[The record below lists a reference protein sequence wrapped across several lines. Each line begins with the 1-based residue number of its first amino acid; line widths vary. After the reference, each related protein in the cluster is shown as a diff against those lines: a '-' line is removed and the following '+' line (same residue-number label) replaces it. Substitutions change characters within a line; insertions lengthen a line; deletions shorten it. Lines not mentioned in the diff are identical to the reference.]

1 MSCRPFA
8 TSDPGPGRLEPA
20 APCDWEQP
28 GGRVRSAEFV
38 LALLIAVAALVTI
51 ARRLGIAYPIFL
63 VIGGLLLGLV
73 PGLPR
78 PHVEPDLIFVLVLPP
93 ILYTTAFFT
102 PLRSLGANLGNISS
116 LAIGLII
123 ATAAAVAVVA
133 HALIG
138 GITWPVALALGA
150 IVAPS
155 DEIAAAAIVARLA
168 VPRRIVTLLEGES
181 LLNDATALTIYR
193 IAVAAAVGGA
203 LSWTGALTTFAVAA
217 LGGWAIGLAVG
228 WTIAQ
233 IRTRIEDTP
242 VEITI
247 SLLTPYAAFLPAE
260 QLGASGVIA
269 AVVAGL
275 YLGRR
280 GSHIMGADVR
290 LTGRAVWETITFL
303 LYGFV
308 FILTGLEMPQLLRSL
323 TLTTAI
329 QLVGIGVAVTGVL
342 VAVRALW
349 IFATAYVPPL
359 LRGQP
364 RTPHLFAHSLV
375 LSWAGMRGVVSLA
388 VALALPLSLP
398 DGGPFPA
405 REAILVV
412 TLTVIVLTLLGQGLT
427 LPWLIRALQL
437 GADAE
442 VREEEGSARQELVQ
456 AATRRIDQL
465 YEVWPG
471 HRPLLDRLRDMYRDR
486 SEHVERQRDPSTDGE
501 DRELIEH
508 REIRRTIIDSEREAL
523 LRLRT
528 EGAIDDDVM
537 RSLERELDLEEQRM
551 DA

>member
-1 MSCRPFA
+1 M
-8 TSDPGPGRLEPA
+8 
-20 APCDWEQP
+20 
-28 GGRVRSAEFV
+28 RSAEFV
-38 LALLIAVAALVTI
+38 LALLIAVSALVTI

-78 PHVEPDLIFVLVLPP
+78 PHVEPDLIFLLVLPP

-123 ATAAAVAVVA
+123 ATAGAVAVVA
-133 HALIG
+133 HALIA

-155 DEIAAAAIVARLA
+155 DSIAAAAIVARLA

-203 LSWTGALTTFAVAA
+203 LSWTGALTTFAIAGV
-217 LGGWAIGLAVG
+217 GGWAIGLAVG
-228 WTIAQ
+228 WVIAQ

-269 AVVAGL
+269 TVVAGL

-280 GSHIMGADVR
+280 GSHIMGADAR

-323 TLTTAI
+323 TPSAAI

-349 IFATAYVPPL
+349 IFGTAYVPPL
-359 LRGQP
+359 LRGRP

-388 VALALPLSLP
+388 VALALPLLP
-398 DGGPFPA
+398 PGRRAVPGARGTPRRDADGH
-405 REAILVV
+405 
-412 TLTVIVLTLLGQGLT
+412 
-427 LPWLIRALQL
+427 RAHAPGT
-437 GADAE
+437 GADAA
-442 VREEEGSARQELVQ
+442 VAHSIASTRRRPSGPRRRGQRHGRSSSRPPRGGSISSTRCGRGTARCSIGCGTRIGTVPSTSSGSA
-456 AATRRIDQL
+456 
-465 YEVWPG
+465 
-471 HRPLLDRLRDMYRDR
+471 
-486 SEHVERQRDPSTDGE
+486 
-501 DRELIEH
+501 
-508 REIRRTIIDSEREAL
+508 IRRPTGRIESSSSTARS
-523 LRLRT
+523 
-528 EGAIDDDVM
+528 GA
-537 RSLERELDLEEQRM
+537 RSSTRSARRSC
-551 DA
+551 AFGPRARSTTT

>member
-1 MSCRPFA
+1 
-8 TSDPGPGRLEPA
+8 
-20 APCDWEQP
+20 
-28 GGRVRSAEFV
+28 VRSAEFV
-38 LALLIAVAALVTI
+38 LALLIAVSALVTI

-63 VIGGLLLGLV
+63 VVGGLLLGLV

-78 PHVEPDLIFVLVLPP
+78 PQVEPDLIFLLVLPP

-102 PLRSLGANLGNISS
+102 PLRSLRANLGNISS

-123 ATAAAVAVVA
+123 ATAGAVAVVA
-133 HALIG
+133 HALIA

-155 DEIAAAAIVARLA
+155 DSIAAAAIVARLA

-203 LSWTGALTTFAVAA
+203 LSWTGALTTFALAA
-217 LGGWAIGLAVG
+217 VGGWAIGLAVG
-228 WTIAQ
+228 WVIAQ
-233 IRTRIEDTP
+233 IRARIEDTP

-280 GSHIMGADVR
+280 GSQITGADAR
-290 LTGRAVWETITFL
+290 LTGRAVWETVTFL

-308 FILTGLEMPQLLRSL
+308 FILTGLAMPQLLRSL
-323 TLTTAI
+323 TPSTAI
-329 QLVGIGVAVTGVL
+329 QLVGIGIAVTGVL
-342 VAVRALW
+342 VAVRAVW
-349 IFATAYVPPL
+349 IFATAYVPLL
-359 LRGQP
+359 LRGRS

-405 REAILVV
+405 RDALLVV
-412 TLTVIVLTLLGQGLT
+412 TLTVIVLTLVGQGLT
-427 LPWLIRALQL
+427 LPWLIRSLRL
-437 GADAE
+437 GADVE
-442 VREEEGSARQELVQ
+442 FRDEEASARQELVQ

-508 REIRRTIIDSEREAL
+508 REIRRTVIGSEREAL
-523 LRLRT
+523 LRLRA